1 MVDSICL
8 SRFYLNMT
16 KIGKEK
22 KNWEKSYQFVIV
34 FPNKNDLLLIIKL
47 KEKKRE
53 EYTKIER
60 H

>member
-22 KNWEKSYQFVIV
+22 KKLGE
-34 FPNKNDLLLIIKL
+34 IIS
-47 KEKKRE
+47 
-53 EYTKIER
+53 ICDSFS
-60 H
+60 